1 MTEDPN
7 TLHDAALDW
16 IIRQRD
22 PAFDA
27 WPAFAAWLGADPA
40 RAELYHALADADR
53 ELPAMLPPAPQPQ
66 VLPHRRIGRRAWLSG
81 AVAASLVAVGSYS
94 YLATRPEP
102 YDVVTATG
110 QTRLLVLADGTRV
123 DMNGATRLRLD
134 RNDDRSIELVDGE
147 AVFTVVHDEAR
158 PFEMRVGAATLLD
171 VGTVFNVK
179 RHKGATDV
187 AVAEGEVIFNPK
199 VENIRLPGGRWL
211 HTVDKETRLVI
222 GEIEP
227 GVIGAWRTGRLVYPG
242 TPLELVAQDLSRNL
256 GMKIEAAPA
265 VAERKFRGVIS
276 FGRDRQAAV
285 ARLGPL
291 LGVQVRG
298 GDDRWVLTDEGG

>member
-1 MTEDPN
+1 MTEDP
-7 TLHDAALDW
+7 TLHDEALDW

-27 WPAFAAWLGADPA
+27 WPEFAAWLGADPA
-40 RAELYHALADADR
+40 RAEVYQAMADADR
-53 ELPAMLPPAPQPQ
+53 DLPAMLPAAPRPQAVPA
-66 VLPHRRIGRRAWLSG
+66 RRVGRRAWLGG
-81 AVAASLVAVGSYS
+81 AVAASLVAAGSYS
-94 YLATRPEP
+94 FLSLRPEP
-102 YDVVTATG
+102 YEVATAAG
-110 QTRLLVLADGTRV
+110 QTRLLVLVDGTRI

-134 RNDDRSIELVDGE
+134 RNDERFVELVDGE
-147 AVFTVVHDEAR
+147 AVFTVVHNEAR
-158 PFEMRVGAATLLD
+158 PFEMRVGGATLLD

-187 AVAEGEVIFNPK
+187 AVAEGEVIFNPQT
-199 VENIRLPGGRWL
+199 ENIRLPGGRWL
-211 HTVDKETRLVI
+211 RTVDKETRLVI

-256 GMKIEAAPA
+256 GMTIEAAPA
-265 VAERKFRGVIS
+265 VAGRRFRGVIS
-276 FGRDRQAAV
+276 FGRDRQGAV

-298 GDDRWVLTDEGG
+298 AGDRWLLTDEDG

>member
-1 MTEDPN
+1 MTDDPN
-7 TLHDAALDW
+7 PLHDEALDW

-27 WPAFAAWLGADPA
+27 WPEFATWLGADMA
-40 RAELYHALADADR
+40 RAEAYHAMADAERDV
-53 ELPAMLPPAPQPQ
+53 PAMLPAKPQPQ
-66 VLPHRRIGRRAWLSG
+66 MAPDRRIGRRAWLSG
-81 AVAASLVAVGSYS
+81 AVAASLLAVGSYAF
-94 YLATRPEP
+94 LTLRPEP
-102 YDVVTATG
+102 YEVTTGRG

-123 DMNGATRLRLD
+123 DMNGGTRLRLD
-134 RNDDRSIELVDGE
+134 RNDERSIELVDGE
-147 AVFTVVHDEAR
+147 ALFTVVHNETR
-158 PFEMRVGAATLLD
+158 PFAMLVGGATLLD

-179 RHKGATDV
+179 RQNGATDV
-187 AVAEGEVIFNPK
+187 AVAEGEVIFNPRT
-199 VENIRLPGGRWL
+199 ENIRLPGGRWL
-211 HTVDKETRLVI
+211 RTVDKETRLVI

-265 VAERKFRGVIS
+265 VAGRKFRGVIS

-298 GDDRWVLTDEGG
+298 AGDRWLLTDEGG